1 MLKFWTEGQN
11 IFLAS
16 MTKRKLLLVKVCV
29 SINDWYIEWLL
40 YSIENKS
47 TLIKQPIVMYYLYT
61 LNWSLFFPNITNHI
75 GGIMVSLLASSVVE
89 HGFEPPSGQTKDY
102 EIDICCFSAK
112 HAALKRKSKDWLAR
126 NHDSVSKWGDMSICK
141 TVVSVRLWCLTSLSN
156 FFQLYRG
163 GCFSELAL

>member
-89 HGFEPPSGQTKDY
+89 HGFEPPSGQTRTMKL
-102 EIDICCFSAK
+102 IFVASP
-112 HAALKRKSKDWLAR
+112 
-126 NHDSVSKWGDMSICK
+126 
-141 TVVSVRLWCLTSLSN
+141 LST
-156 FFQLYRG
+156 QH
-163 GCFSELAL
+163 